1 MPQLDLSTFPAQIF
15 WLLLTFMSLFLL
27 VRYVIVPRMH
37 NIFDAR
43 WEKQDNNLQRA
54 NEFKA
59 EAEQLLLKTEK
70 LIEKSKEEA
79 SQLIKQCELEIKAEH
94 DKVLEDLQ
102 KNLILKISKAEKD
115 MQLAKE
121 KIIEELPKFSSDLAK
136 SSMIHFD
143 IPEKKTKAKKN
154 AE

>member
-15 WLLLTFMSLFLL
+15 WLLFSFLSLFLL
-27 VRYVIVPRMH
+27 VRYIIVPRMH
-37 NIFDAR
+37 QIFDAR

-59 EAEQLLLKTEK
+59 EADQLLFKTEQ

-79 SQLIKQCELEIKAEH
+79 SQLIKQCELEIKAEQERI
-94 DKVLEDLQ
+94 LEELQ
-102 KNLILKISKAEKD
+102 QTLHQKIAQAEKD
-115 MQLAKE
+115 MQIIKQ
-121 KIIEELPKFSSDLAK
+121 KIIEDLPSFSSDLAR

-143 IPEKKTKAKKN
+143 YQEKKAKVKKN